1 MRVFLETGEKKVFA
15 VAIDWLGLARVAR
28 TEEEAL
34 AALVAYVA
42 RYKEALGEIAAD
54 LAAPR
59 SSADLEIVERLGGNK
74 TTDFGAPAAIID
86 SDRRRLSEDE
96 LDSSLQQVRAAWEA
110 FTASAERA
118 RGKELGPSG
127 PRGGGRDLE
136 RMVEHVREAD
146 EGYCGAVGM
155 TSKPAGA
162 PWDKVH
168 ETFIAAVRARNAG
181 ELPDVGPRGGDRWPA
196 LFAMRRSAW
205 HALDHAWELEDR
217 AASDV

>member
-1 MRVFLETGEKKVFA
+1 MRIYIETGERKIFA
-15 VAIDWLGLARVAR
+15 VAIDWLGLARAAK
-28 TEEEAL
+28 TEDEAL
-34 AALVAYVA
+34 AVLARYVA
-42 RYKEALGEIAAD
+42 RYKDALGEIAAD
-54 LAAPR
+54 LNVPR
-59 SSADLEIVERLGGNK
+59 SAADLEVVDRLAGNK

-86 SDRRRLSEDE
+86 SDRRRLSEVE
-96 LDSSLQQVRAAWEA
+96 LDAALQQLQAAWAA
-110 FTASAERA
+110 FDAAATRA

-155 TSKPAGA
+155 ASKPAGA
-162 PWDKVH
+162 PWEKVH
-168 ETFIAAVRARNAG
+168 ETFITAVRARNAG

-217 AASDV
+217 ASDV